1 MKTGLVMEGGAMRG
15 MYTAGVIDVFME
27 NDIVFDGAVGVS
39 AGAVFGCNYKS
50 HQIGRVIRY
59 NKKYCRDPRYVS
71 FRSLLRTGDIYG
83 EEFCYHELPEKL
95 DVFDTDTYKNSPM
108 EFYVVCTDAV
118 TGKAVYH
125 KCDNGDDVDIQWM
138 RASAAMP
145 VLSKLVT
152 IDGQILS
159 DGGTADSIPVRFF
172 QKNGYERNVVILT
185 QPEGYIKNK
194 NSYMPVIRAALKKYP
209 ELVRALENRHEMYN
223 ETLEYIREEE
233 KAGKLLVIRPGR
245 KLEVGAVERNPE
257 KLEAVYQT
265 GRKEAMERVEE
276 IKAWIKG

>member
-83 EEFCYHELPEKL
+83 EKFCYHELPEKL
-95 DVFDTDTYKNSPM
+95 DVFDTDTYKNSLM

-159 DGGTADSIPVRFF
+159 DGATVDSIPVRFF
-172 QKNGYERNVVILT
+172 EKKGYERNVVILT
-185 QPEGYIKNK
+185 RPEGYIKKK

-245 KLEVGAVERNPE
+245 KLEVGAVERSPE

-265 GRKEAMERVEE
+265 GRKDALERVEE